1 MYFWFDS
8 KKEAETVLFVSM
20 LIEAALFIVGSG
32 ATLFACY
39 SVITSEWALVV
50 KIIGVALYAPATV
63 LFAMMVITMIMRH
76 DDIWN
81 FMMSN
86 IRWYGD
92 YEEEAE
98 S

>member
-1 MYFWFDS
+1 MYFLFDS
-8 KKEAETVLFVSM
+8 KKEAETTLFAAM
-20 LIEAALFIVGSG
+20 LIEAALFVIGCG

-39 SVITSEWALVV
+39 SVITSEWVLIT

-63 LFAMMVITMIMRH
+63 LFALLEITLVVRH

-86 IRWYGD
+86 CHWYGD
-92 YEEEAE
+92 YEGEAE